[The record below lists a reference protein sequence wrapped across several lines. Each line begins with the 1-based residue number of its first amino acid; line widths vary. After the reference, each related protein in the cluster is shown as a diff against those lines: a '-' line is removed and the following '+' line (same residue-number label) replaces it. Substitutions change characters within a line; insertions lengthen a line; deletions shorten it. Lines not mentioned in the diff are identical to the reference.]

1 MWGIYTCD
9 MDCLIFFQNCNFR
22 VMLKL
27 FNSEIRCNFHFF
39 FTLNSLSFA
48 DGK

>member
-39 FTLNSLSFA
+39 FILNSLSFA